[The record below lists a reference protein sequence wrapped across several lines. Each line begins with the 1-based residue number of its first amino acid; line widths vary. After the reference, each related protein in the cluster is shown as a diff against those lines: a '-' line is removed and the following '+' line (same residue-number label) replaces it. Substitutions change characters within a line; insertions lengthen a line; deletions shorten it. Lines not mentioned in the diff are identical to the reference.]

1 MKKTKRRNSSL
12 KSRRRRS
19 QKVWK
24 MRGCSSRRSMVCGKC
39 HHRCNKN
46 GMCPLCHHKCSC
58 GKSSRKSRGK
68 RGGSQGTPDVPLAY
82 STDGVVPSVL
92 NPHYA
97 YPGPGIQKGGGC
109 NNNGMCALG
118 QSGGGCNNNGMCAL
132 GQSGGG
138 YVDIPSPLAPIN
150 AEPLSQPPF
159 VGAPWG
165 AQISQWPGVSA
176 PHDGSHL
183 AHNSYNIQPEMN
195 PVDEQAVYIPQ
206 GPIVMGGGRRRR
218 QQKGRKLTKRRMRG
232 GNFGIFSQLGTDLT
246 NVYRAW
252 NGDPALASPLPY
264 KDQMFY
270 GRNAQDNLN
279 YLKVR

>member
-1 MKKTKRRNSSL
+1 MNMKKSKRRNLSL

-24 MRGCSSRRSMVCGKC
+24 MRGCSSRRSMVCAMCRCK
-39 HHRCNKN
+39 CNKN
-46 GMCPLCHHKCSC
+46 GMCPMCGRKCRC
-58 GKSSRKSRGK
+58 GRSSRRNKYG
-68 RGGSQGTPDVPLAY
+68 GTPDVPLAF
-82 STDGVVPSVL
+82 SEDGNVPSVL

-97 YPGPGIQKGGGC
+97 YPGLQKGGC
-109 NNNGMCALG
+109 DTC
-118 QSGGGCNNNGMCAL
+118 QSGGSCGATCAV
-132 GQSGGG
+132 GQRGGG
-138 YVDIPSPLAPIN
+138 YVDIKSPLAPIN
-150 AEPLSQPPF
+150 AEPLPQPPF
-159 VGAPWG
+159 VAAPWG
-165 AQISQWPGVSA
+165 PQISQWPGVSA

-206 GPIVMGGGRRRR
+206 GPIVLGGGRRR
-218 QQKGRKLTKRRMRG
+218 KGRKLTKRRMRG
-232 GNFGIFSQLGTDLT
+232 GNFGIFSQMGTDLA

-252 NGDPALASPLPY
+252 NGDPALPSPLPY

>member
-24 MRGCSSRRSMVCGKC
+24 MRGCSSRRSMVCAMCRCK
-39 HHRCNKN
+39 CNKN
-46 GMCPLCHHKCSC
+46 GMCPMCGRKCSC
-58 GKSSRKSRGK
+58 GKSTRRNKYG
-68 RGGSQGTPDVPLAY
+68 GTPDVPLAY
-82 STDGVVPSVL
+82 SVDGNVPSVL

-97 YPGPGIQKGGGC
+97 YPGPGLQ
-109 NNNGMCALG
+109 N
-118 QSGGGCNNNGMCAL
+118 GGGCNNNGMCAL

-150 AEPLSQPPF
+150 AEPLPQPPF

-183 AHNSYNIQPEMN
+183 AHNSYNVQPEMN

>member
-1 MKKTKRRNSSL
+1 MKNMKKSKRRNSSL
-12 KSRRRRS
+12 KSRRRS

-24 MRGCSSRRSMVCGKC
+24 MRGCSSRRAMVCAGC
-39 HHRCNKN
+39 HCKCNKN
-46 GMCPLCHHKCSC
+46 GMCPMCGRKCSC
-58 GKSSRKSRGK
+58 GKSSRRIKYG
-68 RGGSQGTPDVPLAY
+68 GTPDVPLAY
-82 STDGVVPSVL
+82 SVDGNVPSVL

-97 YPGPGIQKGGGC
+97 YPGSTSSGCSTCQTGGSCG
-109 NNNGMCALG
+109 GAVCAVG
-118 QSGGGCNNNGMCAL
+118 QN
-132 GQSGGG
+132 GGG
-138 YVDIPSPLAPIN
+138 YVDIPSPLS
-150 AEPLSQPPF
+150 PLNVEAVPQPPF

-165 AQISQWPGVSA
+165 PQISQWPGVSA

-183 AHNSYNIQPEMN
+183 AHNSYNVQPEMN

-206 GPIVMGGGRRRR
+206 APIIQQLGGRRRR
-218 QQKGRKLTKRRMRG
+218 RKGRKLTKRRMRG
-232 GNFGIFSQLGTDLT
+232 GDFGIFSQVGTDIA

-252 NGDPALASPLPY
+252 NGDTALASPLPY

>member
-24 MRGCSSRRSMVCGKC
+24 MRGCSSRRSKFCA
-39 HHRCNKN
+39 
-46 GMCPLCHHKCSC
+46 
-58 GKSSRKSRGK
+58 GKSSRRGRGRGK
-68 RGGSQGTPDVPLAY
+68 RGGTADVPLAY
-82 STDGVVPSVL
+82 SADGNVPSVL

-97 YPGPGIQKGGGC
+97 YPGPGVQTGGD
-109 NNNGMCALG
+109 
-118 QSGGGCNNNGMCAL
+118 
-132 GQSGGG
+132 
-138 YVDIPSPLAPIN
+138 YVNIPSPLAPLN
-150 AEPLSQPPF
+150 LDPAPQPPF

-165 AQISQWPGVSA
+165 PQISQWPGVSA

-183 AHNSYNIQPEMN
+183 AHNSYDVQPEMN

-206 GPIVMGGGRRRR
+206 GPIVLGGGRRRR
-218 QQKGRKLTKRRMRG
+218 NRKGRKLTKRRMRG
-232 GNFGIFSQLGTDLT
+232 GDFGVFSQLGTDLT
-246 NVYRAW
+246 NAYRAW
-252 NGDPALASPLPY
+252 NGDPALPSPLPY

-270 GRNAQDNLN
+270 GRNEQDNLN

>member
-1 MKKTKRRNSSL
+1 MKKSKRRNSSL

-24 MRGCSSRRSMVCGKC
+24 MRGCSSRRSMGCAMCKMCG
-39 HHRCNKN
+39 R
-46 GMCPLCHHKCSC
+46 KCSC
-58 GKSSRKSRGK
+58 GKSSRRSRGK
-68 RGGSQGTPDVPLAY
+68 RGGTADVPLAY
-82 STDGVVPSVL
+82 SADGVVPSVL

-97 YPGPGIQKGGGC
+97 YPGLQKGGD
-109 NNNGMCALG
+109 
-118 QSGGGCNNNGMCAL
+118 
-132 GQSGGG
+132 
-138 YVDIPSPLAPIN
+138 YVNIPSPLAPLN
-150 AEPLSQPPF
+150 LDPAPQPPF

-165 AQISQWPGVSA
+165 PQISQWPGVSA

-183 AHNSYNIQPEMN
+183 AHNSYDVQPEMN

-206 GPIVMGGGRRRR
+206 GPIVLGGGRRRR
-218 QQKGRKLTKRRMRG
+218 NRKGRKLTKRRMRG
-232 GNFGIFSQLGTDLT
+232 GDFGVFSQMGTDIT
-246 NVYRAW
+246 NAYRAW
-252 NGDPALASPLPY
+252 NGDSALPSPLPY

>member
-1 MKKTKRRNSSL
+1 MNMKKSKRRNSSL

-24 MRGCSSRRSMVCGKC
+24 MRGCSSRRAMVCPMCRCK
-39 HHRCNKN
+39 CNKN
-46 GMCPLCHHKCSC
+46 GMCPMCGRKCSC
-58 GKSSRKSRGK
+58 GKSSRRNKYG
-68 RGGSQGTPDVPLAY
+68 GTPDVPIAY
-82 STDGVVPSVL
+82 SVDGNVPSVL
-92 NPHYA
+92 NPAYA
-97 YPGPGIQKGGGC
+97 YPGLQK
-109 NNNGMCALG
+109 
-118 QSGGGCNNNGMCAL
+118 
-132 GQSGGG
+132 GG
-138 YVDIPSPLAPIN
+138 YVDIKSPLAPLN
-150 AEPLSQPPF
+150 VEAVPQPPF

-183 AHNSYNIQPEMN
+183 AHNSYNVQPEMN

-206 GPIVMGGGRRRR
+206 APILQQVGGRRRR
-218 QQKGRKLTKRRMRG
+218 KGRKLTKRRMRG
-232 GNFGIFSQLGTDLT
+232 GNFGVFSQLGTDLT

-252 NGDPALASPLPY
+252 NGDAALPSPLPY

>member
-1 MKKTKRRNSSL
+1 MKKSKRRNSSL

-24 MRGCSSRRSMVCGKC
+24 MRGCSSKRSMSC
-39 HHRCNKN
+39 
-46 GMCPLCHHKCSC
+46 GMCKMCGRKCSC
-58 GKSSRKSRGK
+58 GKSSRRNK

-82 STDGVVPSVL
+82 SADGVVPSVL
-92 NPHYA
+92 NPNYA
-97 YPGPGIQKGGGC
+97 YTGLQKGGD
-109 NNNGMCALG
+109 
-118 QSGGGCNNNGMCAL
+118 
-132 GQSGGG
+132 
-138 YVDIPSPLAPIN
+138 YVNIPSPLAPLN
-150 AEPLSQPPF
+150 ADAITQPPF

-176 PHDGSHL
+176 PQDGNYL
-183 AHNSYNIQPEMN
+183 AQNSYDIQPEMN

-206 GPIVMGGGRRRR
+206 GPIVLGGGRRRR
-218 QQKGRKLTKRRMRG
+218 KGRKLTKRRMRG
-232 GNFGIFSQLGTDLT
+232 GDFGVFSQMGTDIT
-246 NVYRAW
+246 NAYRAW
-252 NGDPALASPLPY
+252 NGDPALPSPLPY

>member
-1 MKKTKRRNSSL
+1 MKKSKRRNSSL

-24 MRGCSSRRSMVCGKC
+24 MRGCSSRRSMVCAKC
-39 HHRCNKN
+39 HHKCNKN

-58 GKSSRKSRGK
+58 GKSSRRIKYG
-68 RGGSQGTPDVPLAY
+68 GTPDVPLAF
-82 STDGVVPSVL
+82 SEDGNVPSVL

-97 YPGPGIQKGGGC
+97 YPGPGLQ
-109 NNNGMCALG
+109 N
-118 QSGGGCNNNGMCAL
+118 
-132 GQSGGG
+132 GGG
-138 YVDIPSPLAPIN
+138 YVDIPSPLAPLN
-150 AEPLSQPPF
+150 VEAVPQPPF

-165 AQISQWPGVSA
+165 PAISQWPGVSA

-183 AHNSYNIQPEMN
+183 AHNSYDVQPEMH
-195 PVDEQAVYIPQ
+195 PIDEQAVYIPQ
-206 GPIVMGGGRRRR
+206 GPILRQLGGRRRR
-218 QQKGRKLTKRRMRG
+218 KGRKLTKRRMRG
-232 GNFGIFSQLGTDLT
+232 GDYGIFSQLGTDLT
-246 NVYRAW
+246 NTYRAW

-264 KDQMFY
+264 KDQVFF

>member
-1 MKKTKRRNSSL
+1 MKKSKRRNSSL

-24 MRGCSSRRSMVCGKC
+24 MRGCSSRRSMGC
-39 HHRCNKN
+39 
-46 GMCPLCHHKCSC
+46 GMCPMCGRKCSC
-58 GKSSRKSRGK
+58 GKYSRRNK
-68 RGGSQGTPDVPLAY
+68 RGGSHGTPDVPLAY
-82 STDGVVPSVL
+82 SNNGVVPSVL
-92 NPHYA
+92 NPNYA
-97 YPGPGIQKGGGC
+97 YTGLQK
-109 NNNGMCALG
+109 
-118 QSGGGCNNNGMCAL
+118 
-132 GQSGGG
+132 GGG

-150 AEPLSQPPF
+150 AEPLPQPPF

-176 PHDGSHL
+176 PQDGNYL
-183 AHNSYNIQPEMN
+183 AQNSYDIQPEMN

-206 GPIVMGGGRRRR
+206 GPIVLGGGRRR
-218 QQKGRKLTKRRMRG
+218 KGRKLTKRRMRG
-232 GNFGIFSQLGTDLT
+232 GDFGVFSQMGTDIT
-246 NVYRAW
+246 NAYRAW
-252 NGDPALASPLPY
+252 NGDAALPSPLPY